1 VRLQNLIDFYS
12 AQLLGRQQM
21 AGFDIGKRLCW

>member
-1 VRLQNLIDFYS
+1 MHEGLIHVRLQNLINFYS

-21 AGFDIGKRLCW
+21 AL